1 MDRLI
6 YNADTKQIIAI
17 IKNCEGTSTGTPFE
31 MFEGSNEE
39 VESKISELGL
49 IATSETPAE

>member
-6 YNADTKQIIAI
+6 YNADTKEIITI

-31 MFEGSNEE
+31 MFEASPEE
-39 VESKISELGL
+39 VESKIAELGL
-49 IATSETPAE
+49 LAISESLDR